1 MTVPCRALSTN
12 LKKFK
17 ETPNLVEALVDK
29 LLDKKVKR
37 KNFFLVRMKKIV
49 GTIFVSILIVAVC
62 SGAPVPGPNP
72 DPAPDAKAG
81 NTFDLPFSECFRD
94 IRMPDVT

>member
-1 MTVPCRALSTN
+1 
-12 LKKFK
+12 
-17 ETPNLVEALVDK
+17 
-29 LLDKKVKR
+29 
-37 KNFFLVRMKKIV
+37 MKKIV

-81 NTFDLPFSECFRD
+81 NTFDLSLSECFWD
-94 IRMPDVT
+94 IRKPDVT

>member
-1 MTVPCRALSTN
+1 
-12 LKKFK
+12 
-17 ETPNLVEALVDK
+17 
-29 LLDKKVKR
+29 
-37 KNFFLVRMKKIV
+37 MKTIV

-81 NTFDLPFSECFRD
+81 NTFDLPLSECFRD
-94 IRMPDVT
+94 NRKPDVT